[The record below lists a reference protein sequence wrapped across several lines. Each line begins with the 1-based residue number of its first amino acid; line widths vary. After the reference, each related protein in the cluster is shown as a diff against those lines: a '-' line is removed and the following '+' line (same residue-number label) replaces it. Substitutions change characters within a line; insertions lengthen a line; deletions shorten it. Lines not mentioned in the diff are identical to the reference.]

1 MNAHQNNS
9 KGAWI
14 SYGCKI
20 CKIENNFNES
30 FSEQVSKIKTKSCEH
45 FDFKFIFN
53 PEKGNMKYMISFIC
67 KKCGKDS
74 IVDLYKS
81 NPDGISCIH
90 YKCIQCN
97 NGDMDFQMIL
107 NEEALKEQNKY
118 KNNNRAFNNFN
129 NINNM
134 NNNNYNPMNN
144 INQSMNNMQVIG
156 GNMNLNNMM
165 AFNNIN
171 NNFMMNNINMN
182 PNFMNMNLPN
192 NNFCMFNNFNNVNMN
207 NMNNMNNAN
216 FMMGNMNLNNGNN
229 MAITNNNINNNQNL
243 NIQNQNINQVQNKET
258 NSIKLKFKTTEG
270 LDYHLLISSLDIV
283 FSEVVCKLLEE
294 NKTIDEDKIMGFA
307 CNGDQPKWHKTLKE
321 NNIDAS
327 SIINIYIRS

>member
-118 KNNNRAFNNFN
+118 NNNNRAFNNFN

-182 PNFMNMNLPN
+182 
-192 NNFCMFNNFNNVNMN
+192 
-207 NMNNMNNAN
+207 AN
-216 FMMGNMNLNNGNN
+216 FMNMNLNNGNN